1 MIATWLKILAWLA
14 GLVAVVAIFAWQQAR
29 IDRFAAETAM
39 LRAQVERQ
47 AALLEES
54 KVRERPQP
62 GEEIRSNSVSAL
74 PQEQFRE
81 LLRLRG
87 EVGVLRRQLAEMS
100 EQASR
105 DRSQPQLRPGR
116 PTDGQGRTLP
126 PANLSPDWMDAD
138 PAAAFASS
146 AQLNPAER
154 RKFLD
159 AGFAAW
165 ARKDTEAALRW
176 VEQNLSDPAEKEAA
190 TKAIRSVAPVGIGA
204 ELSMQNGYAVI
215 NRLLPGT
222 AAEFSGQLRP
232 GDRILA
238 VAQGDNVFTDARTLN
253 LHDLVQNIRG
263 APGSLIQLQVAP
275 ADAPPDSP
283 PRTVILQRS
292 QIKFKR

>member
-126 PANLSPDWMDAD
+126 PANLSPDLMDAD

-263 APGSLIQLQVAP
+263 APGSLIQLQVVP

>member
-1 MIATWLKILAWLA
+1 MIATWLKLLAWLT
-14 GLVAVVAIFAWQQAR
+14 GLFGVVAIIAWQQTR
-29 IDRFAAETAM
+29 IGRFAAEAAR
-39 LRAQVERQ
+39 LRQQVERQ

-54 KVRERPQP
+54 KAGNKPQP
-62 GEEIRSNSVSAL
+62 RVETRSDSVSSL
-74 PQEQFRE
+74 PEEQFRE

-87 EVGVLRRQLAEMS
+87 EVGVLRRQLAETS

-105 DRSQPQLRPGR
+105 ERSQAPFRPGR
-116 PTDGQGRTLP
+116 PTDGQGRALP
-126 PANLSPDWMDAD
+126 AASLSPDLMGAD

-146 AQLNPAER
+146 AQLSPAER

-165 ARKDTEAALRW
+165 AMKDTEAALRW
-176 VEQNLSDPAEKEAA
+176 VEQNLSDPVEKEAA
-190 TKAIRSVAPVGIGA
+190 TKAIRSAAPVGIGA
-204 ELSMQNGYAVI
+204 LLSMQNGYAVI
-215 NRLLPGT
+215 NGLLPGS
-222 AAEFSGQLRP
+222 AAEFSGQLHP

-238 VAQGDNVFTDARTLN
+238 VAQGDNVFVDARTLN
-253 LHDLVQNIRG
+253 LQELVQNIRG